1 MAAETTTAAEM
12 KTYTVIGLVDTTTG
26 EPTLS
31 VAGVVE
37 GEIEMVDKDPG
48 DDETGYRWADSF
60 TASSPGAAEQM
71 ACEYVAEN
79 L

>member
-1 MAAETTTAAEM
+1 MSDNM

-26 EPTLS
+26 EPTLR

-37 GEIEMVDKDPG
+37 GEINMVDKDPS
-48 DDETGYRWADSF
+48 DDETGYRWADDF
-60 TASSPGAAEQM
+60 TASSPEAAEQM
-71 ACEYVAEN
+71 ARKFVAEH